1 MNNSIFRKKSLD
13 RISSPEQLK
22 DYIRV
27 STPSVW
33 MVLLAIII
41 LLAGVC
47 VWGMVGHMDTTIS
60 AVAVCENGVVMAYV
74 READAVKMPADAAVS
89 VDGAKGKVLTVS
101 AQPVAV
107 DAAFTEYMRHVGGLQ
122 EGEWVY
128 TATLDVDCADGV
140 YAAQIV
146 IDSVSPMSFV
156 LN

>member
-1 MNNSIFRKKSLD
+1 MSSMIFRQKSLD
-13 RISSPEQLK
+13 RISSPEQLN

-33 MVLLAIII
+33 MVLIAIVV

-47 VWGMVGHMDTTIS
+47 VWGVFGHMDTTLS
-60 AVAVCENGVVMAYV
+60 AVAVSREGVVTAYV
-74 READAVKMPADAAVS
+74 READISRVSAEAAVS
-89 VDGAKGKVLTVS
+89 MDGAEGRVLQIGT
-101 AQPVAV
+101 QPVPV
-107 DAAFTEYMRHVGGLQ
+107 DASFTEYMRHTGSLQ

-128 TATLDVDCADGV
+128 AVTLDMDCADGV
-140 YAAQIV
+140 YTVQIV